1 MTHSTLIAAAAGTLP
16 AWADASPSRRAHMG
30 RVANLLERWAVDLD
44 LDGDDILR
52 WRAAGI
58 LHDALRDADPRTL
71 APMVNGALENAPDD
85 VLHAP
90 AAAARLAADGVDDP
104 ALLRAIAWHPIGHP
118 DLDRLG
124 HALYLADY
132 LEPGRTHAP
141 ARATRWRERVPV
153 EMDAVLQEV
162 AAERIAHALHR
173 GRPLLDPTV
182 RFWNGLVHA

>member
-1 MTHSTLIAAAAGTLP
+1 MA
-16 AWADASPSRRAHMG
+16 
-30 RVANLLERWAVDLD
+30 RVADLMERWGGDLD
-44 LDGDDILR
+44 LGADEILR

-71 APMVNGALENAPDD
+71 ATMVDGALENAPGD

-90 AAAARLAADGVDDP
+90 AAAARLAADGVDDH
-104 ALLRAIAWHPIGHP
+104 ALLRAIAWHPLGHP

-141 ARATRWRERVPV
+141 ARAAGWRERVPG
-153 EMDAVLQEV
+153 EMDTVLREV
-162 AAERIAHALHR
+162 AAERIAYALR
-173 GRPLLDPTV
+173 CRRPLLDPTV